1 LKGFLD
7 AVKYDD
13 QLRFVDLRNNRF
25 TKAMFLDSSLDFIDT
40 LKRNESI
47 SNIDFRDNTGFDKEI
62 KFRLSLIMLRNID
75 KLRGSGIMI

>member
-1 LKGFLD
+1 
-7 AVKYDD
+7 
-13 QLRFVDLRNNRF
+13 
-25 TKAMFLDSSLDFIDT
+25 MFLDSSLDFIDT

-47 SNIDFRDNTGFDKEI
+47 SNIDFRDNSGFDKEI